1 MDEEL
6 TNLSNIQGS
15 RYVKRLATEVNSLHE
30 QLIIA
35 SDTLEQWKR
44 CQRAWI
50 YLDKIFQSQDIVQSC
65 KEDHKNFVSVDRNW
79 TKLMKKVSTSPGVML
94 NCVPEVK
101 SESGARAFS
110 LGRMKEFLRY
120 NKTMDEIEKNLADY
134 LDEKRR
140 DFARFYFI
148 SNDELLTL
156 LANQAKL
163 NVMQGYLG
171 NLFEGISKFGL
182 DSEGAEITAI
192 ESR

>member
-1 MDEEL
+1 
-6 TNLSNIQGS
+6 
-15 RYVKRLATEVNSLHE
+15 
-30 QLIIA
+30 
-35 SDTLEQWKR
+35 
-44 CQRAWI
+44 
-50 YLDKIFQSQDIVQSC
+50 
-65 KEDHKNFVSVDRNW
+65 
-79 TKLMKKVSTSPGVML
+79 MKKVATSPGVML

-110 LGRMKEFLRY
+110 LSRMKEFLRY

-163 NVMQGYLG
+163 NVM
-171 NLFEGISKFGL
+171 
-182 DSEGAEITAI
+182 
-192 ESR
+192 